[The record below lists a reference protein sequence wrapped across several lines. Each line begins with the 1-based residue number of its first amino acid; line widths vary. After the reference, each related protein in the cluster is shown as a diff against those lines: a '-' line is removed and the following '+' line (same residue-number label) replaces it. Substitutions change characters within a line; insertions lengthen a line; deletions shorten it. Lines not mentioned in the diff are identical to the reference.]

1 MIYQDV
7 LHSIEKIK
15 NVLLFFKTY
24 DVGHKGKATGVIYSP
39 GAIFTSSTDNTI
51 KVLEPNLSPAAIT
64 TINDH
69 SAPVTRV
76 NRSNIYMWIVRFNFE
91 W

>member
-76 NRSNIYMWIVRFNFE
+76 NRSNIYM
-91 W
+91 